1 MRFHHRSLALCLA
14 VPALL
19 AAGCGGG
26 GGTSDADQI
35 TTIVNEVAAD
45 PLAICD
51 HLSDQTLQKVFQGGA
66 DACRRSGQEANA
78 QAGTGHVDIKS
89 VKVDGD
95 TATAEIVDKDGKQ
108 QTLKFTR
115 DGDRWVAAIE

>member
-1 MRFHHRSLALCLA
+1 MRFNRRSLALCLT

-26 GGTSDADQI
+26 GGSSDEGQI
-35 TTIVNEVAAD
+35 KDIINEVAND

-51 HLSDQTLQKVFQGGA
+51 HLSDQTLQTIFKGDA
-66 DACRRSGQEANA
+66 DACRKSGEEANA
-78 QAGTGHVDIKS
+78 EKEKGDVTINS

-95 TATAEIVDKDGKQ
+95 KATAKITDKDGKD
-108 QTLKFTR
+108 QTLKFAK
-115 DGDRWVAAIE
+115 DGDEWVAVVE